1 MKKACAIWA
10 AGIFILATFLVCVGV
25 LYLANIEFGIISV
38 AFPAPAT
45 VAQRYFTAVQAGDE
59 KTVLKLTAAQGF
71 CHDLTLDMAREHIA
85 RFASQEIRNV
95 VVSAD
100 YWKDAPTDY
109 SPARTQIGTIQFEYR
124 EVEGDEWQKGEIRFS
139 ILQSGWRYII
149 CGFPG

>member
-10 AGIFILATFLVCVGV
+10 VGISLSVAFFMCAGAV
-25 LYLANIEFGIISV
+25 YLANMEFGIISV

-59 KTVLKLTAAQGF
+59 KAVLKLTAAQGF

-85 RFASQEIRNV
+85 HFAYQEMRNV
-95 VVSAD
+95 VVSAG

-109 SPARTQIGTIQFEYR
+109 SPARSQIGTIQFEYR
-124 EVEGDEWQKGEIRFS
+124 EAEGGEWQKGEIRFS
-139 ILQSGWRYII
+139 IEQSGWRYIV